1 MSRYLVEGPEG
12 AVLHTGDVRAE
23 PVMLEQLA
31 RNPLIQKYIPDP
43 FSRYTAPTK
52 EDSPL
57 KTLEAIYIDTV
68 ALILDTEMLGKEEAS
83 NNLVELMELFPDTT
97 KFFINAWTWG
107 YEDFLKAV
115 ARKFNSKVAYIL
127 LIVFAT
133 KGSYRYTSTATSII
147 STTVSAIR
155 FLPPSRLK
163 RLERG
168 FMRANDGIDALKLK
182 TARKM
187 W

>member
-1 MSRYLVEGPEG
+1 MPWIRNVNPNHPRLCVLSQLSRYLVEGPEG

-57 KTLEAIYIDTV
+57 RTLEAIYIDTA
-68 ALILDTEMLGKEEAS
+68 ALVQASEVPSKEDAS
-83 NNLVELMELFPDTT
+83 CNLVELMELFPDTT

-107 YEDFLKAV
+107 YEDVLKAV
-115 ARKFNSKVAYIL
+115 ARNFSSKVVYIL
-127 LIVFAT
+127 LIVCTT
-133 KGSYRYTSTATSII
+133 KG
-147 STTVSAIR
+147 
-155 FLPPSRLK
+155 P
-163 RLERG
+163 
-168 FMRANDGIDALKLK
+168 IDTRQPLQV
-182 TARKM
+182 
-187 W
+187 